1 MNNENYRAL
10 TSGRV
15 HTIGKTDFIVNSFAA
30 AEGSKTA
37 AEFIMDMLLSIIRNM
52 EVSE

>member
-1 MNNENYRAL
+1 MNNENYRAI

-37 AEFIMDMLLSIIRNM
+37 ADLIMDMLISKVKKKEAI
-52 EVSE
+52 V

>member
-37 AEFIMDMLLSIIRNM
+37 AELIMDMLLSIVKSKEGSI
-52 EVSE
+52 